1 MATFIAKVRSK
12 KGQLKSL
19 TVEANT
25 PFEAKKFLRKC
36 GLRPLELQVKNSI
49 IQTPNHQRE
58 QKFLATYKNKD
69 GSIKSTSVNAIG
81 EKLAQIFYVEEEFA
95 Q

>member
-49 IQTPNHQRE
+49 DQTHNHPHE
-58 QKFLATYKNKD
+58 QKFLATYKSKD
-69 GSIKSTSVNAIG
+69 GSIKSTSVNAADK
-81 EKLAQIFYVEEEFA
+81 KLALVFYVEEEFA